1 MDPKRDLEDGILLE
15 RCGLGC
21 VPFLEGKNQLTHHPK
36 VEAVLES
43 PKLRTFFEEYLFG
56 GQDALTFDFKWLRVM
71 PNDKFTGTTSNSHLI
86 SRYVTSANG
95 SKSF

>member
-1 MDPKRDLEDGILLE
+1 ME

-36 VEAVLES
+36 VQAVLES
-43 PKLRTFFEEYLFG
+43 PKLKRFFERHLFG

-71 PNDKFTGTTSNSHLI
+71 PNDKFTGIRHI
-86 SRYVTSANG
+86 CYVQYMCVSPNVPTFVILPTMAERRM
-95 SKSF
+95 KY